1 MWRSLTARTAAALA
15 VLAALIIGGFV
26 LLMVGVQRL
35 DSEQRTGNRALTV
48 LAVGNTLQSS
58 VLDMQSALR
67 AFVEGG
73 DRGELPLF
81 REAVSDYREQAPVLA
96 RLTAGVPSL
105 HGQALAIDAAIA
117 AYLRGSA
124 DPLIRLAQRDPAA
137 ARRLL
142 ATGTLRRQIDRIRQR
157 FARLD
162 STQLAQAAADQRAA
176 QRTASLT
183 LLIGGSDLAVCV
195 LLLVAFVVSTQVK
208 IVRPV
213 RRLKAAARRLREGD
227 LTERVPVSGDAEVAE
242 LAAAFNVMAADIE
255 AARDEVEQQNAEL
268 QGQQVELESALTE
281 VEQQRERA
289 EAAHRFS
296 AALVKQ
302 SGMEEVAALALR
314 EIADHAH
321 AEVGALYLLDEQ
333 SGSIT
338 LRASRGAR
346 VGDFPA
352 ALPPDGSGLAGR
364 AVAEQRPLTV
374 SYPET
379 SLQLPGLIGDR
390 QIRHEL
396 HLPLLQRGRPI
407 GVLSLGRAAGA
418 EFTAADTAALAEFA
432 QTASLVCAEAMV
444 LRRVEVMAAELETVM
459 DSTDEGIYRRDLAG
473 RISYVNRAALE
484 QTGYRAEE
492 LLGQDAH
499 AILHHT
505 RADGSPYPAA
515 ECPMQRVTEDGAGAR
530 FSGEVFWR
538 KDGTPFPIDCSAYP
552 FFDAGEVSGVVVTFR
567 DITEQKLA
575 EVQLEAQYQTARALA
590 TAGSVEEVRSELR
603 RIFCEQL
610 GWRVWAVWTPDEHD
624 EGRLRCHTA
633 EGQPGAEDDIA
644 LLQQT
649 TLAPGQGAVG
659 RAWQL
664 GEPVYV
670 AGPDGQPADGQPA
683 DGRSPNGRPANG
695 RPGTG
700 RPAEGRPAE
709 GRLAEGRLAEG
720 LLAERAAG
728 QAAQGE
734 LAVPYRRHGQLVAVT
749 HLLGPA
755 GPVTDGMIATV
766 ETITAQVAQFAERK
780 ETEVAASRIKDQ
792 FVSTVSHEL
801 RTPLA
806 AMDGWLHILLDGE
819 PGPLTD
825 EQRRFLGTVKRNSDR
840 LMRLVGDLL
849 LIGQMDAGR
858 FSLDIGEV
866 DLAELVT
873 ETVAL
878 FAGPAAEK
886 RIELA
891 ATAAPGLTVRG
902 DRLRLSQMLSN
913 LVSNAIKFTPEGG
926 TVGVR
931 VSEEA
936 GRCRIEVTDSGV
948 GIPPAE
954 RGHLFE
960 RFYRASTAAGVAGTG
975 LGLAISKAIVEGHGG
990 TIGVADADGGGTRF
1004 VVELP
1009 LLVRAEANA

>member
-15 VLAALIIGGFV
+15 VLAALIVGGFV

-35 DSEQRTGNRALTV
+35 DSEQRTGNRTLAV
-48 LAVGNTLQSS
+48 LAAGNTLEST

-67 AFVEGG
+67 SFVESG
-73 DRGELPLF
+73 DRSELPLF
-81 REAVSDYREQAPVLA
+81 REAAADYHEQAPVLA
-96 RLTAGVPSL
+96 RLTAGLPSV
-105 HGQALAIDAAIA
+105 HEQALAIGAAIA
-117 AYLRGSA
+117 AYVRGSA
-124 DPLIRLAQRDPAA
+124 EPLVRLAQRDPAA

-142 ATGTLRRQIDRIRQR
+142 MTGTLRQQIDRIRQR

-162 STQLAQAAADQRAA
+162 STQLARAAADQRAA

-183 LLIGGSDLAVCV
+183 LLIGVTDLAVCV
-195 LLLVAFVVSTQVK
+195 LLLVAFVISTQVK

-227 LTERVPVSGDAEVAE
+227 LTERVPVTGDAEVAE
-242 LAAAFNVMAADIE
+242 LAAAFNVMAEDIE

-268 QGQQVELESALTE
+268 QGQQVELESALSE

-302 SGMEEVAALALR
+302 SGMEDVAALALR

-346 VGDFPA
+346 AGDFPA
-352 ALPPDGSGLAGR
+352 AVPPGGSGLAGR
-364 AVAEQRPLTV
+364 AVTEQRPVTV

-379 SLQLPGLIGDR
+379 SMQLPGLIGDR

-396 HLPLLQRGRPI
+396 HLPLQQRGRPI
-407 GVLSLGRAAGA
+407 GVLSLGRAGGA
-418 EFTAADTAALAEFA
+418 EFTAADTAALAEFT

-459 DSTDEGIYRRDLAG
+459 DSTDEGIYRRNLAG
-473 RISYVNRAALE
+473 RITYVNRAALE

-515 ECPMQRVTEDGAGAR
+515 ECPMQRVVGDRAGAR
-530 FSGEVFWR
+530 FGGEVFWR
-538 KDGTPFPIDCSAYP
+538 KDGTPLPIDCSAYP
-552 FFDAGEVSGVVVTFR
+552 FFDGGEVSGVVVSFR
-567 DITEQKLA
+567 DITEQELA
-575 EVQLEAQYQTARALA
+575 KVQLEAQYQTAQALA
-590 TAGSVEEVRSELR
+590 TAGSVQEVQPQLR

-610 GWRVWAVWTPDEHD
+610 GWRVWAVWAPDEHD
-624 EGRLRCHTA
+624 EGLLRCLTA
-633 EGQPGAEDDIA
+633 DGQPGAEDDIA
-644 LLQQT
+644 LLEHA
-649 TLAPGQGAVG
+649 TLAIGHGAVG

-664 GEPVYV
+664 GEPVY
-670 AGPDGQPADGQPA
+670 AAAP
-683 DGRSPNGRPANG
+683 DGRSPDGRSPGGQSANG
-695 RPGTG
+695 RSANG
-700 RPAEGRPAE
+700 RSANGRSANGRSANGRSPEGRSAEG
-709 GRLAEGRLAEG
+709 
-720 LLAERAAG
+720 AAG
-728 QAAQGE
+728 QASQGE

-749 HLLGPA
+749 QLLGLA
-755 GPVTDGMIATV
+755 GPVNDGMIATV

-780 ETEVAASRIKDQ
+780 ETEIAASRIKDQ

-866 DLAELVT
+866 NLAELVT

-891 ATAAPGLTVRG
+891 ATAAPALTVRG

-913 LVSNAIKFTPEGG
+913 LVSNAVKFTPEGG

-931 VSEEA
+931 VSDDS

-954 RGHLFE
+954 RAHLFE

-1004 VVELP
+1004 TVELP

>member
-1 MWRSLTARTAAALA
+1 MRRSLTARTAAALA
-15 VLAALIIGGFV
+15 VLAVLIVGGFL

-35 DSEQRTGNRALTV
+35 DSEQHTSNQA
-48 LAVGNTLQSS
+48 LAVITAGNTLESS

-67 AFVEGG
+67 GFVDGG
-73 DRGELPLF
+73 DLGDLQLF
-81 REAVSDYREQAPVLA
+81 REAVADYHEQAPVLD
-96 RLTAGVPSL
+96 RLTRGVPSL

-117 AYLRGSA
+117 SYLRGTA
-124 DPLIRLAQRDPAA
+124 EPLIRQAQRNPAA
-137 ARRLL
+137 ARRSLAAGTPRQQLDLL
-142 ATGTLRRQIDRIRQR
+142 RQR
-157 FARLD
+157 FARLEA
-162 STQLAQAAADQRAA
+162 TQLAQASAGRGAAR
-176 QRTASLT
+176 RTASLT
-183 LLIGGSDLAVCV
+183 LLLGTVGLAVCV
-195 LLLVAFVVSTQVK
+195 LLLVTFLISTQVR

-227 LTERVPVSGDAEVAE
+227 LTERVPVTGDAEMAE
-242 LAAAFNVMAADIE
+242 LAAAFNAMAEDIQV
-255 AARDEVEQQNAEL
+255 AHDEVEQQNSEL
-268 QGQQVELESALTE
+268 QRQQVRLAGALTA

-296 AALVKQ
+296 AALVAQ
-302 SGMEEVAALALR
+302 SGMEDVAALALR
-314 EIADHAH
+314 EMADHAH

-333 SGSIT
+333 SGQIT

-346 VGDFPA
+346 AGDFPA
-352 ALPPDGSGLAGR
+352 DLRPAASGLAGR
-364 AVAEQRPLTV
+364 AMAEQRPVTV

-390 QIRHEL
+390 QVRYEL
-396 HLPLLQRGRPI
+396 HLPLVQRGRAI
-407 GVLSLGRAAGA
+407 GVLSLGRAGGA
-418 EFTAADTAALAEFA
+418 DFSAAEAAALAEFA

-444 LRRVEVMAAELETVM
+444 LRRVEVMAAELAAVM
-459 DSTDEGIYRRDLAG
+459 DSTDEGIYRQDLAG
-473 RISYVNRAALE
+473 RITYVNRAAQE
-484 QTGYRAEE
+484 QTGYTAGE

-499 AILHHT
+499 ATLHHT
-505 RADGSPYPAA
+505 RADGSPLPAA
-515 ECPMQRVTEDGAGAR
+515 ECPIRRVIDDRAGAR
-530 FSGEVFWR
+530 FSGEVFCHQ
-538 KDGTPFPIDCSAYP
+538 DGTPFPIDCSAYP
-552 FFDAGEVSGVVVTFR
+552 IFDGDEVSGVAVTFR

-575 EVQLEAQYQTARALA
+575 EDQIAAQYQTARALA
-590 TAGSVEEVRSELR
+590 AASSVEEVLPHLRS
-603 RIFCEQL
+603 IYCDQL
-610 GWRVWAVWTPDEHD
+610 GWRVWAVWVPDEHD
-624 EGRLRCHTA
+624 GELLRCHAA
-633 EGQPGAEDDIA
+633 EGQPGAEDDVA
-644 LLQQT
+644 LLQHA
-649 TLAPGQGAVG
+649 TLAVGHGAVG

-664 GEPVYV
+664 GEPVY
-670 AGPDGQPADGQPA
+670 AAAP
-683 DGRSPNGRPANG
+683 DGRSPDG
-695 RPGTG
+695 
-700 RPAEGRPAE
+700 
-709 GRLAEGRLAEG
+709 
-720 LLAERAAG
+720 AAG
-728 QAAQGE
+728 QAPQGE
-734 LAVPYRRHGQLVAVT
+734 LAVPYRRNGELIAVT
-749 HLLGPA
+749 QLLGPA
-755 GPVTDGMIATV
+755 GPVTDRMIATV
-766 ETITAQVAQFAERK
+766 ETISAQVAQFAERK
-780 ETEVAASRIKDQ
+780 ESESAASRIKDQ

-858 FSLDIGEV
+858 FSLDIGEANI
-866 DLAELVT
+866 AELVT

-902 DRLRLSQMLSN
+902 DRLRLGQLLSN

-926 TVGVR
+926 TVGVK
-931 VSEEA
+931 VGEDA
-936 GRCRIEVTDSGV
+936 GRCRLEVTDSGV

-990 TIGVADADGGGTRF
+990 TIGVADAEGGGTRF
-1004 VVELP
+1004 IVELP